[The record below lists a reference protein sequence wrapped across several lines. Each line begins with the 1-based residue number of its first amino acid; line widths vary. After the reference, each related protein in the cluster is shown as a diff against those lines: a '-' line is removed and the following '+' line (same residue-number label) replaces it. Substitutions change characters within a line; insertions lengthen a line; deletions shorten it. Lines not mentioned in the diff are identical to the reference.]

1 MKYKIDMKQEVCL
14 VKEAYLD
21 GKAFVVVS
29 ILEPHSSISLQS
41 TQLRLSML
49 NSFIETR
56 RSKQ

>member
-41 TQLRLSML
+41 TQ
-49 NSFIETR
+49 
-56 RSKQ
+56 